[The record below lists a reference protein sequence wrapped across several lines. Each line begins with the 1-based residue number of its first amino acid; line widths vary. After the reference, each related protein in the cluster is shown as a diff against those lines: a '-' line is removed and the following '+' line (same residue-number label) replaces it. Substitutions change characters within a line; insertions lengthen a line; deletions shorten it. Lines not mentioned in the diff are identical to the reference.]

1 MSDKRSGSSDEVEHK
16 AYKALPRDENQEI
29 HKKPRIFI
37 HRPTEQDAEATEQA
51 RQSASYLDAART
63 IQLEDFSHVHEKPC
77 VRNAL
82 LPAIGGGT
90 VIGAGRFVLGGV
102 LQSRR

>member
-1 MSDKRSGSSDEVEHK
+1 MSDSNSTNNVEHK

-51 RQSASYLDAART
+51 RQQASYLDAART
-63 IQLEDFSHVHEKPC
+63 IQVEDFTKVHEKPC

-90 VIGAGRFVLGGV
+90 VIGAGRLVFGGV
-102 LQSRR
+102 